1 MKLNEFILREIALAN
16 SDKRPD
22 LLALRFGQLQANIMR
37 SKQEEQEYR
46 RLMATMTSR
55 WRWLQASREARS
67 KLGKNRHPEA
77 D

>member
-16 SDKRPD
+16 NDKRPD
-22 LLALRFGQLQANIMR
+22 LLSLRFGQLHANTMR

-46 RLMATMTSR
+46 RLLASMTSR
-55 WRWLQASREARS
+55 WRWFQASREARS
-67 KLGKNRHPEA
+67 KIGKDRHPES